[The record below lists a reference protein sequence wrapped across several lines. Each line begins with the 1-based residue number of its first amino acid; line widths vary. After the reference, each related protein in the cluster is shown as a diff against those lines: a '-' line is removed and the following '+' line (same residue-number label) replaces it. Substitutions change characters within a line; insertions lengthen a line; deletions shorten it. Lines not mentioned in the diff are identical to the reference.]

1 MPEFLSNV
9 SPLMVFLAIAA
20 IGFIFLLVSL
30 VVGDIF
36 DSFGFDSGVDGG
48 ADGHGLL
55 DSRVISVFVTS
66 FGGFG
71 AIGIQMGLGIVASS
85 LMGLAGGVVLGGLV
99 SLFARFL
106 YKQQSSSSVGTAQ
119 MIGRTAQVIV
129 SIAPGSLGQVSCRI
143 GEERIEKLARSK
155 DNLEIKAGAMVR
167 VEEIAGDSVIVSP
180 YTEADPLRQVDCGC
194 CGRALALK
202 YL

>member
-1 MPEFLSNV
+1 VPEFLSNISSLV
-9 SPLMVFLAIAA
+9 VFLAIAA

-30 VVGDIF
+30 VLGDIF
-36 DSFGFDSGVDGG
+36 DSFGIDAGVDGG
-48 ADGHGLL
+48 ADGHGFL
-55 DSRVISVFVTS
+55 DSRVISVIVTS

-85 LMGLAGGVVLGGLV
+85 LIGLAGGVVLGGLV

-129 SIAPGSLGQVSCRI
+129 SIAPGSLGQVSCRV
-143 GEERIEKLARSK
+143 GEERIEKLARSR
-155 DNLEIKAGAMVR
+155 DNSEIKAGAMVR
-167 VEEIAGDSVIVSP
+167 VEAIAGDSVIVSS
-180 YTEADPLRQVDCGC
+180 YTDT
-194 CGRALALK
+194 
-202 YL
+202 

>member
-1 MPEFLSNV
+1 MPEFLLNIS
-9 SPLMVFLAIAA
+9 SLMVFLAIAA

-30 VVGDIF
+30 ILGDIF
-36 DSFGFDSGVDGG
+36 DSFGIDADLDGG

-71 AIGIQMGLGIVASS
+71 AIGIQMGLGIAVSS
-85 LMGLAGGVVLGGLV
+85 LLGLAGGVVLGGLV

-119 MIGRTAQVIV
+119 MVGRTAQVIV
-129 SIAPGSLGQVSCRI
+129 SIAPGSLGQISCRV
-143 GEERIEKLARSK
+143 GEERVEKLARSK
-155 DNLEIKAGAMVR
+155 DNQEIKVGAMVR
-167 VEEIAGDSVIVSP
+167 IDEVAGDSVIVSP
-180 YTEADPLRQVDCGC
+180 YINA
-194 CGRALALK
+194 
-202 YL
+202 

>member
-1 MPEFLSNV
+1 MSDFFSNIN
-9 SPLMVFLAIAA
+9 PLMVFLAIAA
-20 IGFIFLLVSL
+20 VGFVFLLISL

-36 DSFGFDSGVDGG
+36 DSLGFETGLDGG
-48 ADGHGLL
+48 ADGHGFL

-71 AIGIQMGLGIVASS
+71 AIGIQMGLGIVVSS
-85 LMGLAGGVVLGGLV
+85 LLGLAGGVVLGGLV

-155 DNLEIKAGAMVR
+155 DNREIKAGAIVR
-167 VEEIAGDSVIVSP
+167 VDDIAGDSVIVSP
-180 YTEADPLRQVDCGC
+180 YTDALDHLSGIT
-194 CGRALALK
+194 GRK
-202 YL
+202 

>member
-1 MPEFLSNV
+1 MPEFLS
-9 SPLMVFLAIAA
+9 SISSLMVFLAIAA
-20 IGFIFLLVSL
+20 LGFIFLLASL
-30 VVGDIF
+30 IVGDIF
-36 DSFGFDSGVDGG
+36 DSFGFDSGLDGG
-48 ADGHGLL
+48 ADGHGFL
-55 DSRVISVFVTS
+55 DSRVLSVFITS

-119 MIGRTAQVIV
+119 LIGRTAQVIV

-143 GEERIEKLARSK
+143 GEERVEKLARAK
-155 DNLEIKAGAMVR
+155 DNLEIKAGATVR
-167 VEEIAGDSVIVSP
+167 VDEVAGDSLIVSR
-180 YTEADPLRQVDCGC
+180 YTDA
-194 CGRALALK
+194 
-202 YL
+202 

>member
-9 SPLMVFLAIAA
+9 SSLMVFLAIAA
-20 IGFIFLLVSL
+20 IGFIFLLISL

-36 DSFGFDSGVDGG
+36 DSFGFDSGVDGA

-55 DSRVISVFVTS
+55 DSRVISVFITA

-71 AIGIQMGLGIVASS
+71 AIGIQMGLSIVTSS

-106 YKQQSSSSVGTAQ
+106 LKQQSSSSVGTEQ

-129 SIAPGSLGQVSCRI
+129 SIAPGSLGQVSCRV

-155 DNLEIKAGAMVR
+155 DDLEIKAGAMVR
-167 VEEIAGDSVIVSP
+167 VEAIAGDSVIVSP
-180 YTEADPLRQVDCGC
+180 YSET
-194 CGRALALK
+194 
-202 YL
+202 

>member
-1 MPEFLSNV
+1 
-9 SPLMVFLAIAA
+9 
-20 IGFIFLLVSL
+20 
-30 VVGDIF
+30 VGDLF
-36 DSFGFDSGVDGG
+36 DSLGFDLGADCV

-85 LMGLAGGVVLGGLV
+85 FLGLGGGIVLGGLV

-119 MIGRTAQVIV
+119 MVGRTAQVIV
-129 SIAPGSLGQVSCRI
+129 SIAPGSLGQVSCRV

-155 DNLEIKAGAMVR
+155 DNVAIKVGAMVR
-167 VEEIAGDSVIVSP
+167 VEEVAGDSVIVSP
-180 YTEADPLRQVDCGC
+180 YTEA
-194 CGRALALK
+194 
-202 YL
+202 

>member
-1 MPEFLSNV
+1 MPEFLSSI

-36 DSFGFDSGVDGG
+36 DSLGFDAGLDGG
-48 ADGHGLL
+48 ADGHGFL
-55 DSRVISVFVTS
+55 DSRVISVFITS

-85 LMGLAGGVVLGGLV
+85 LIGLASGVVLGGLV
-99 SLFARFL
+99 SIFGRFL

-119 MIGRTAQVIV
+119 LIGRTAQVIV

-143 GEERIEKLARSK
+143 GEERVEKLARAK
-155 DNLEIKAGAMVR
+155 DNREIKAGAMVR
-167 VEEIAGDSVIVSP
+167 VDEIAGDSVIVSP
-180 YTEADPLRQVDCGC
+180 YTDA
-194 CGRALALK
+194 
-202 YL
+202 

>member
-1 MPEFLSNV
+1 VPEFLSNI
-9 SPLMVFLAIAA
+9 SSLMVFLAIAA
-20 IGFIFLLVSL
+20 IGFVFLLVSL
-30 VVGDIF
+30 VLGDIF
-36 DSFGFDSGVDGG
+36 DSFGIDTGVDGG
-48 ADGHGLL
+48 TDGHGLL

-85 LMGLAGGVVLGGLV
+85 LIGLGGGVVLGGLV

-106 YKQQSSSSVGTAQ
+106 YKQQSSSSVGAAQ

-129 SIAPGSLGQVSCRI
+129 SIAPGSLGQVSCRV

-155 DNLEIKAGAMVR
+155 DNIEIKAGAMVR

-180 YTEADPLRQVDCGC
+180 YTET
-194 CGRALALK
+194 
-202 YL
+202 